1 MIMALLMDISSLV
14 SMANMAILVVLL
26 VVYARIYIKTR
37 ATFTIG
43 LAVFVSMLMLH
54 NGIAV
59 YGYFAMA
66 PLYSDELL
74 PYFAG
79 IHIAELAGLIALL
92 KVTVWPEGLKT
103 TKACLIDC
111 GEQARDLV
119 EIWKKVLI

>member
-14 SMANMAILVVLL
+14 SMANIAILVALL
-26 VVYARIYIKTR
+26 VVYARIYFKTR
-37 ATFTIG
+37 ATFTVG
-43 LAVFVSMLMLH
+43 LAIFASMLMLH

-66 PLYSDELL
+66 PLYSGELL

-79 IHIAELAGLIALL
+79 IHIAELIALIALL

-103 TKACLIDC
+103 TKA
-111 GEQARDLV
+111 AS
-119 EIWKKVLI
+119 

>member
-1 MIMALLMDISSLV
+1 MIMALLMDI

-66 PLYSDELL
+66 PLYSGELL

-103 TKACLIDC
+103 TKA
-111 GEQARDLV
+111 AS
-119 EIWKKVLI
+119 